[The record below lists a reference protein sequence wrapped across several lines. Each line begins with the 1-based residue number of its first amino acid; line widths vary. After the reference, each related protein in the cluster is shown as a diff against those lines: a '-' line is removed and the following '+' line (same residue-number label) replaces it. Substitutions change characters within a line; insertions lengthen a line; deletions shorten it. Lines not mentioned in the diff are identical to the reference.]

1 MYSNFKSKAKY
12 KIVYVLHIFFWCRIF
27 FENITYFYK
36 FLTAKK
42 GASCSCIFLLNRLK
56 RSCLFSSFN
65 TLRISRIC
73 VNCMCF
79 VWVYLFHLSVCV
91 SPEFM
96 CFVFVFH
103 LSLCVSSQ
111 FMGFHTI
118 FMCQLYV

>member
-1 MYSNFKSKAKY
+1 MYGNVMSKAKY

-73 VNCMCF
+73 VNCLCF

-91 SPEFM
+91 SPEFI
-96 CFVFVFH
+96 CFVCVFH
-103 LSLCVSSQ
+103 LSLLVFTQYLCVSCM
-111 FMGFHTI
+111 FRWDGN
-118 FMCQLYV
+118 